1 MANYKTHSFFN
12 IFVALPL
19 ILFFMI
25 CFCRTS
31 YQAVVIFTCCFT
43 YATLYMNPDLDL
55 SNKIRLFSL
64 RGFLTMP
71 FRGYSLIFRHRGIS
85 HSLLF
90 GSVTRILYLG
100 LLFYLFLY
108 ILKKPN
114 LSKKHFLMILRSN
127 YFLYGF
133 IAIMLA
139 DFFHLAL
146 DAKKR

>member
-1 MANYKTHSFFN
+1 
-12 IFVALPL
+12 
-19 ILFFMI
+19 
-25 CFCRTS
+25 
-31 YQAVVIFTCCFT
+31 
-43 YATLYMNPDLDL
+43 MNPDLDL